1 MGRQRDITTYSETKI
16 KTEIDRNGNR
26 GSQRSRQIR
35 YDENT
40 NMNLTFSLF
49 PQTAP
54 NLRERVYI
62 IKKRQRIW

>member
-1 MGRQRDITTYSETKI
+1 MGRQRDITTCSETKI

-49 PQTAP
+49 Q
-54 NLRERVYI
+54 
-62 IKKRQRIW
+62 

>member
-1 MGRQRDITTYSETKI
+1 MGRQRDTTTYSETKI

-49 PQTAP
+49 Q
-54 NLRERVYI
+54 
-62 IKKRQRIW
+62 